1 MPSPS
6 IEHLCNGASTFLS
19 PTSDR
24 GLLTSLNHS
33 LSFVKLNRR
42 SVSPTSLKPLN
53 CSRRYAE
60 IGKKRLFFRGDAFLE
75 SYIDGLARS
84 QGPVVSGPE
93 DEDQDGNLIRAEDK
107 QFQGDEEF
115 PDGREFKFNNLSQDE
130 DDYETSSGS
139 IRSGSG
145 DAASCDIGLLERLI
159 RSHPIWFL
167 PGIQRAG
174 AFHLLQGKD
183 DGNFVVR
190 QSSQT
195 GTMAISVRLPS
206 GKGPYIEHY
215 LIQATADN
223 RLALESSDN
232 KFDSIPML
240 IAHYA
245 QCCDELPVQLM
256 LPKAIQEAKNRQQ
269 LSSLALLGQEFWR
282 YPMASSRIS
291 PTLDI
296 SPNDEPTKR
305 TLNTSIPSSAAH
317 SQSSSLSSFSSGNN
331 NQESAFTDNHL
342 SIEELSTSPVESIQ
356 QTNGILT
363 TFKSSSKEGTPFSSD
378 NLSPPTSL
386 VSGRTRPTPP
396 NTLNL
401 KTSNSQIVSSDV
413 VSSTHIAKTPP
424 PPPPRWAKPV
434 AGQQNFTVTTTVT
447 FSLHKETTPS
457 PLIQVSCGPLSKST
471 DDSEIM
477 PVIKSPLGSEITSPI
492 SDTGGG
498 LRSGRRTKRNR
509 IKQSRHYRESDI
521 LETPNIYHKSTFA
534 DKVSDYEDVWG
545 PDSSLSTFKTP
556 TQSNSGTYKKNAP
569 EVPQEMPPD
578 ILEQTTSIPTIP
590 KNTLGLVLPQ
600 NQINDLPSITDS
612 TTSLL
617 SPGSPETK
625 SPVPEDDTAESKQNS
640 PFYAE
645 PADAIRQAAFLRRKS
660 KPSANNF
667 RNRHSEPS
675 FLHQWPALVGC
686 SQLTR
691 IDSKEELLSP
701 NGNYSTNQAFSSSV
715 DNIPL
720 LKNSRREPL
729 KTGKPVETPRVGP
742 PKRGQDGSWAVDSS
756 WEFIGNEN
764 ENANSLDN
772 SDQITTGQPNDCLRE
787 SPGRKG
793 PTIQEIILNRLPH
806 LSLYIKEP
814 SSTSRNNGN
823 TEQPDHQSNDTVN
836 NNTLNLSGFSNL
848 SLLSQNSDDD
858 SKTEFSEPWDSSRWE
873 HLLPVANKE
882 QNQTHL
888 KPVNRNKSF
897 SERLDPLLAV
907 PRIQALARSRL
918 MAQTGT
924 GSSTREYALQLA
936 ADKTTVFARSID
948 NFVCCTVESKET
960 NPSVVMRNVRQFMSG
975 MKNYLLKHGEKE
987 FQKVVERE
995 RSQLKPTEFLN
1006 LDVILEGVMNRLVL
1020 RELREH
1026 IYSLLVDEYVKNG
1039 SIPSMVEN
1047 IHYAK
1052 SKSIQDFAVRENLIP
1067 PNENDLKKISEC
1079 FKRLQDAF
1087 LPLEKLEHLL
1097 SAIALIFNAV
1107 KMQNRNADS
1116 CLGADD
1122 FLPLL
1127 VWVLVQC
1134 NVLTAELEAEYMWG
1148 LLHPSLIPGEGGYYL
1163 TALCGAV
1170 QVLKSYKSSMEA
1182 NTVNGVKT
1190 LGSDNTLSYDPLNEL
1205 KSVLKVVVPDETNGS
1220 LLTKT
1225 LPVRPH
1231 MTTRDVCKIIAHKL
1245 RITNPQDYSL
1255 FKLIDGQEF
1264 LLSETDC
1271 PQDIKSST
1279 TACGSHCLFAYKRID
1294 AKIAWPH
1301 SPSP

>member
-1 MPSPS
+1 MLITRYTSVLIKTTGNAVMVSPAYVPSP
-6 IEHLCNGASTFLS
+6 
-19 PTSDR
+19 R
-24 GLLTSLNHS
+24 
-33 LSFVKLNRR
+33 
-42 SVSPTSLKPLN
+42 
-53 CSRRYAE
+53 
-60 IGKKRLFFRGDAFLE
+60 RGDAFLE

-84 QGPVVSGPE
+84 QGPVVNGGTE
-93 DEDQDGNLIRAEDK
+93 DEDQDANLIQPEEK
-107 QFQGDEEF
+107 QFLQDGGDF
-115 PDGREFKFNNLSQDE
+115 ADGRDFKFNNLSQDE

-139 IRSGSG
+139 VRSGSG

-215 LIQATADN
+215 LIQATTDN

-282 YPMASSRIS
+282 YPMASSRSS
-291 PTLDI
+291 PTLDT

-305 TLNTSIPSSAAH
+305 TLNTSIPSSAAN

-342 SIEELSTSPVESIQ
+342 SIEELSTSPMESTQ
-356 QTNGILT
+356 QSNGFLT
-363 TFKSSSKEGTPFSSD
+363 TFKSSSKEGTLSSSD
-378 NLSPPTSL
+378 NLSPPMSL
-386 VSGRTRPTPP
+386 MSGRTRPTPP
-396 NTLNL
+396 STLNL
-401 KTSNSQIVSSDV
+401 KSSNTPLTSDV
-413 VSSTHIAKTPP
+413 VSSSHTAKTPP

-434 AGQQNFTVTTTVT
+434 ASQPNFTVTTTVT
-447 FSLHKETTPS
+447 FNLQKETLPA
-457 PLIQVSCGPLSKST
+457 PLIQVSCNKISKST

-477 PVIKSPLGSEITSPI
+477 PDLKSPPGSEIMSPI
-492 SDTGGG
+492 SDTGGVI
-498 LRSGRRTKRNR
+498 RSGRRTKRNR

-521 LETPNIYHKSTFA
+521 LIESPNIYHRSNFA

-556 TQSNSGTYKKNAP
+556 SSSLSNSGTYSKKN
-569 EVPQEMPPD
+569 VQELSTDMPPD
-578 ILEQTTSIPTIP
+578 ILEQANSIQTIP
-590 KNTLGLVLPQ
+590 NKNTLGLVLPQ
-600 NQINDLPSITDS
+600 DQNNDLPSITDS

-617 SPGSPETK
+617 SPGTPEAK
-625 SPVPEDDTAESKQNS
+625 SPVPEEEDTSETKQSS

-645 PADAIRQAAFLRRKS
+645 PADAIRQAAFLRRKP
-660 KPSANNF
+660 KPLVNNF

-686 SQLTR
+686 SQLPR

-701 NGNYSTNQAFSSSV
+701 TGNYSTNQAFSSSV

-720 LKNSRREPL
+720 LRNSRREPL

-742 PKRGQDGSWAVDSS
+742 PKRGQEGLWAVDSS

-764 ENANSLDN
+764 ENPNSSDN
-772 SDQITTGQPNDCLRE
+772 NEQTATGQQLSNDCLKE
-787 SPGRKG
+787 SLGRKG
-793 PTIQEIILNRLPH
+793 PTIQEIILQRLPH
-806 LSLYIKEP
+806 LSLYVKE
-814 SSTSRNNGN
+814 SNLTGGNNGN
-823 TEQPDHQSNDTVN
+823 TEESDQQPADSAN

-848 SLLSQNSDDD
+848 SLLSQNSDEDAR
-858 SKTEFSEPWDSSRWE
+858 TEFSEPWDSSRWE
-873 HLLPVANKE
+873 YLLPVANKE
-882 QNQTHL
+882 QNQTHIR
-888 KPVNRNKSF
+888 PVNRNKSF

-1026 IYSLLVDEYVKNG
+1026 VYSLLVDEYVNNG
-1039 SIPSMVEN
+1039 SIPSMVDN

-1067 PNENDLKKISEC
+1067 PSENDLKKISEC

-1107 KMQNRNADS
+1107 KMQNRNAGDS

-1170 QVLKSYKSSMEA
+1170 HVLKSYKSSMEA
-1182 NTVNGVKT
+1182 GTANGVKT
-1190 LGSDNTLSYDPLNEL
+1190 SSSDNTTLSYDPLNEL

-1279 TACGSHCLFAYKRID
+1279 SASGSHCLFAYKRID

>member
-1 MPSPS
+1 MADDTMDNEEQRPVTAAGSSYMLLLSAVANDLDYMLTDLYDSP
-6 IEHLCNGASTFLS
+6 
-19 PTSDR
+19 PT
-24 GLLTSLNHS
+24 TLN
-33 LSFVKLNRR
+33 
-42 SVSPTSLKPLN
+42 
-53 CSRRYAE
+53 
-60 IGKKRLFFRGDAFLE
+60 RGDAFLE
-75 SYIDGLARS
+75 SYIDGLART
-84 QGPVVSGPE
+84 QGPLVGGGTTE
-93 DEDQDGNLIRAEDK
+93 DEDVDSNLVQNNKKKFQDD
-107 QFQGDEEF
+107 GDEY
-115 PDGREFKFNNLSQDE
+115 PDGRDFKLIHLSQDE
-130 DDYETSSGS
+130 DDYESSSGS
-139 IRSGSG
+139 LRSGSG

-215 LIQATADN
+215 LIQATSDN

-282 YPMASSRIS
+282 YPMANSGFSLSIVN
-291 PTLDI
+291 
-296 SPNDEPTKR
+296 SPNDESTKR
-305 TLNTSIPSSAAH
+305 TLNTSIPSSAAN

-331 NQESAFTDNHL
+331 NQESGSIENQL
-342 SIEELSTSPVESIQ
+342 SIEELSTSPAESSQ
-356 QTNGILT
+356 QTNGVMT
-363 TFKSSSKEGTPFSSD
+363 TFKNSYKDGTVSSSD
-378 NLSPPTSL
+378 NLTGVLLP
-386 VSGRTRPTPP
+386 SGRTRPTPP

-401 KTSNSQIVSSDV
+401 KSSNTPNTVDNISSLHV
-413 VSSTHIAKTPP
+413 AKTPP

-434 AGQQNFTVTTTVT
+434 TGQQNFTVTTTVT
-447 FSLHKETTPS
+447 FNLHKETSPS
-457 PLIQVSCGPLSKST
+457 PLSLLPSGPISKST

-477 PVIKSPLGSEITSPI
+477 PPIKSPPGSDIMSPI
-492 SDTGGG
+492 SDTGGVI
-498 LRSGRRTKRNR
+498 RSGRRTKKNR

-521 LETPNIYHKSTFA
+521 LETTSVYHRSAFA
-534 DKVSDYEDVWG
+534 DKASDYEDVWG

-556 TQSNSGTYKKNAP
+556 TSSVHSNNDTYKKYAP
-569 EVPQEMPPD
+569 NIETDMPPD
-578 ILEQTTSIPTIP
+578 ILEQTANVQNNP
-590 KNTLGLVLPQ
+590 KNTLGLVLQQSQ
-600 NQINDLPSITDS
+600 NTDLPSITDS
-612 TTSLL
+612 MTSLL
-617 SPGSPETK
+617 SPGTPEIK
-625 SPVPEDDTAESKQNS
+625 SPSPEDDLPKAKQGS

-645 PADAIRQAAFLRRKS
+645 PADAIKQAAFLRRKS
-660 KPSANNF
+660 KPSISNN

-675 FLHQWPALVGC
+675 FLHQWPVLVGC
-686 SQLTR
+686 SQLPR

-720 LKNSRREPL
+720 LRNSKREQL
-729 KTGKPVETPRVGP
+729 KTGKPVDTPKIGGP
-742 PKRGQDGSWAVDSS
+742 PKRGQDGPWAVDSS
-756 WEFIGNEN
+756 WEFIGKDNEIS
-764 ENANSLDN
+764 ATTPLDN
-772 SDQITTGQPNDCLRE
+772 DQTTSADQIPSDIPRE
-787 SPGRKG
+787 ISGSKG
-793 PTIQEIILNRLPH
+793 PTIQEIILQRLPH

-814 SSTSRNNGN
+814 SSLSCNYGNNPSQN
-823 TEQPDHQSNDTVN
+823 YLSTDNIN
-836 NNTLNLSGFSNL
+836 NNSLNLSGFSNL

-858 SKTEFSEPWDSSRWE
+858 AKTEFSEPWDSSRWE
-873 HLLPVANKE
+873 NLLPASSNKE
-882 QNQTHL
+882 QSTNNIKQL
-888 KPVNRNKSF
+888 VNRNKSF
-897 SERLDPLLAV
+897 SERLDPLLAA
-907 PRIQALARSRL
+907 PRIQALAKSRL

-936 ADKTTVFARSID
+936 ADKSTVFAQSID
-948 NFVCCTVESKET
+948 NFICCTVESKET

-987 FQKVVERE
+987 FQKVVEKE

-1006 LDVILEGVMNRLVL
+1006 LDVILEGVLNRLVL
-1020 RELREH
+1020 KELRQH
-1026 IYSLLVDEYVKNG
+1026 LYSLLVDEYVNNG

-1047 IHYAK
+1047 IHFAK
-1052 SKSIQDFAVRENLIP
+1052 SKTLQDFAVRENLNP
-1067 PNENDLKKISEC
+1067 PCESDLQKISEC
-1079 FKRLQDAF
+1079 FKRLQNAF

-1097 SAIALIFNAV
+1097 SAMALIFNAI
-1107 KMQNRNADS
+1107 KIQNRNADTI
-1116 CLGADD
+1116 LGADD

-1170 QVLKSYKSSMEA
+1170 HVLKSYKSSMEA
-1182 NTVNGVKT
+1182 GTTNGIKT
-1190 LGSDNTLSYDPLNEL
+1190 SGSDNTIIYDPLSEL

-1255 FKLIDGQEF
+1255 FKLVNGQEF

-1271 PQDIKSST
+1271 PQDIKSMN
-1279 TACGSHCLFAYKRID
+1279 TASGTHCLFAYKRID

-1301 SPSP
+1301 SPSS

>member
-1 MPSPS
+1 MADRTPENEKQRPVAAAGSSYMLLLSAVANDLDYMLTDLYDSP
-6 IEHLCNGASTFLS
+6 
-19 PTSDR
+19 PTT
-24 GLLTSLNHS
+24 LT
-33 LSFVKLNRR
+33 
-42 SVSPTSLKPLN
+42 
-53 CSRRYAE
+53 
-60 IGKKRLFFRGDAFLE
+60 RGDAFLE
-75 SYIDGLARS
+75 SYIDGLART
-84 QGPVVSGPE
+84 QGPVVGGGTTE
-93 DEDQDGNLIRAEDK
+93 DEDADGNLIRPNEK
-107 QFQGDEEF
+107 RFQDDGDEY
-115 PDGREFKFNNLSQDE
+115 PDGRDFKLINLSQDE
-130 DDYETSSGS
+130 DDYESSSGS
-139 IRSGSG
+139 LRSGSG

-215 LIQATADN
+215 LIQATSDN

-240 IAHYA
+240 ISHYA

-282 YPMASSRIS
+282 YPMANTGCSLALE
-291 PTLDI
+291 T

-305 TLNTSIPSSAAH
+305 TLNTSIPSSAAN

-331 NQESAFTDNHL
+331 NQESGFVDNQL
-342 SIEELSTSPVESIQ
+342 SVEELSTSPVESTQ
-356 QTNGILT
+356 QSNGFLT
-363 TFKSSSKEGTPFSSD
+363 TFKNTLKDGTHSSSD
-378 NLSPPTSL
+378 NVSSVMT
-386 VSGRTRPTPP
+386 VGSGRTRPTPP

-401 KTSNSQIVSSDV
+401 KTSNNPSIVDCMGTSHV
-413 VSSTHIAKTPP
+413 AKTPP

-434 AGQQNFTVTTTVT
+434 AGQQNYTVTTTVT
-447 FSLHKETTPS
+447 LSLHKETTPS
-457 PLIQVSCGPLSKST
+457 PLIQVSCGQISKST

-477 PVIKSPLGSEITSPI
+477 PAIKSPPGSDILSPI
-492 SDTGGG
+492 SDTGGVV
-498 LRSGRRTKRNR
+498 RCRRTKRDR

-521 LETPNIYHKSTFA
+521 LESPNVYHRSAFA
-534 DKVSDYEDVWG
+534 DKASDYEDVWG
-545 PDSSLSTFKTP
+545 PDSTLSTFKTP
-556 TQSNSGTYKKNAP
+556 ASSAHSNSGTYNKSTP
-569 EVPQEMPPD
+569 EVLADMPPD
-578 ILEQTTSIPTIP
+578 ILEQTPGGVQNTAR
-590 KNTLGLVLPQ
+590 NTLALVLQ
-600 NQINDLPSITDS
+600 NTQAADLPSITDS

-617 SPGSPETK
+617 SPGTPETK
-625 SPVPEDDTAESKQNS
+625 SPSPEDDHHEAKQGS

-645 PADAIRQAAFLRRKS
+645 PADAIKQAAFMRRKS
-660 KPSANNF
+660 KPSTSNY

-675 FLHQWPALVGC
+675 LLHQWPTLVGC
-686 SQLTR
+686 NQLPR
-691 IDSKEELLSP
+691 IDSKQELISP
-701 NGNYSTNQAFSSSV
+701 SGNYSTNQAFSSSV

-720 LKNSRREPL
+720 LRNSKRDPL

-764 ENANSLDN
+764 ESAATTPLDN
-772 SDQITTGQPNDCLRE
+772 GQPPACDQLTSDRVNE
-787 SPGRKG
+787 SAGRKG
-793 PTIQEIILNRLPH
+793 PTIQDIILQRLPH
-806 LSLYIKEP
+806 LSLYVKESSP
-814 SSTSRNNGN
+814 AARTSDNTQSSQNSLNNNSSTDNI
-823 TEQPDHQSNDTVN
+823 N
-836 NNTLNLSGFSNL
+836 NNSLNLSCFSNL
-848 SLLSQNSDDD
+848 SLMSQNSDDD
-858 SKTEFSEPWDSSRWE
+858 ARTEFSEPWDSSKWE
-873 HLLPVANKE
+873 HLLPVSNKGHGANNNVK
-882 QNQTHL
+882 QL
-888 KPVNRNKSF
+888 VNRNKSF
-897 SERLDPLLAV
+897 SERLDPLLAA

-936 ADKTTVFARSID
+936 ADKTTVFAQSID

-960 NPSVVMRNVRQFMSG
+960 TPTVVMRNVRQFMSG

-987 FQKVVERE
+987 FQKVVEKE

-1020 RELREH
+1020 KELREH
-1026 IYSLLVDEYVKNG
+1026 IYSLLVDEYVNNG

-1052 SKSIQDFAVRENLIP
+1052 SKTLQDFAVRENLNP
-1067 PNENDLKKISEC
+1067 PNENDLQKISEC
-1079 FKRLQDAF
+1079 FKRLQQAF

-1097 SAIALIFNAV
+1097 SAMALIFNAV
-1107 KMQNRNADS
+1107 KVQNRNANS

-1170 QVLKSYKSSMEA
+1170 HVLKSYKSSMEA
-1182 NTVNGVKT
+1182 GTANGMKT
-1190 LGSDNTLSYDPLNEL
+1190 LGSDNTLSYDPLSEL

-1255 FKLIDGQEF
+1255 FKLVNGQEF
-1264 LLSETDC
+1264 LLLETDC
-1271 PQDIKSST
+1271 PQDIKSTT
-1279 TACGSHCLFAYKRID
+1279 TASGNHCLFAYKRID

-1301 SPSP
+1301 SPSS

>member
-1 MPSPS
+1 MADDCAENEEQRPVAAAGSSYMLLLSAVANDLDYMLTDLYDSP
-6 IEHLCNGASTFLS
+6 
-19 PTSDR
+19 PT
-24 GLLTSLNHS
+24 TLN
-33 LSFVKLNRR
+33 
-42 SVSPTSLKPLN
+42 
-53 CSRRYAE
+53 
-60 IGKKRLFFRGDAFLE
+60 RGDAFLE

-84 QGPVVSGPE
+84 QGPEVGGAE
-93 DEDQDGNLIRAEDK
+93 DEDQDGNLIRTEEK
-107 QFQGDEEF
+107 QFQDSEDF
-115 PDGREFKFNNLSQDE
+115 PDSRDFKFNHLSQDE

-139 IRSGSG
+139 VRSGSG

-215 LIQATADN
+215 LIQATSDN

-282 YPMASSRIS
+282 YPMASSRSS

-305 TLNTSIPSSAAH
+305 TLNTSIPSSAAN

-342 SIEELSTSPVESIQ
+342 SIEELSTSPVENTQ
-356 QTNGILT
+356 QTNGFLT
-363 TFKSSSKEGTPFSSD
+363 TFKSTSKEGTPTSSD
-378 NLSPPTSL
+378 NLSPPVSL

-401 KTSNSQIVSSDV
+401 KSSNSPLTTDV
-413 VSSTHIAKTPP
+413 VSSSHTAKTPP

-434 AGQQNFTVTTTVT
+434 SGQQNFTVTTTVT
-447 FSLHKETTPS
+447 FSLHKETSPS
-457 PLIQVSCGPLSKST
+457 PLIQVSCGQMSKST

-477 PVIKSPLGSEITSPI
+477 PAIKSPPGSEIMSPI
-492 SDTGGG
+492 SDTGGVI
-498 LRSGRRTKRNR
+498 RSGRRTKRNR

-521 LETPNIYHKSTFA
+521 LETPNIYHRSNFA

-556 TQSNSGTYKKNAP
+556 SSSQSNSGTYMKNAP
-569 EVPQEMPPD
+569 ELPPEMPPD
-578 ILEQTTSIPTIP
+578 ILEQTTSVQTVT

-600 NQINDLPSITDS
+600 NQNNDLPSITDS

-617 SPGSPETK
+617 SPVSPEAK
-625 SPVPEDDTAESKQNS
+625 SPVSEEDISEAKQGS

-645 PADAIRQAAFLRRKS
+645 PADAIKQAAFLRRKPKS
-660 KPSANNF
+660 SANNF

-686 SQLTR
+686 SQLPR

-720 LKNSRREPL
+720 LRGSRRELL
-729 KTGKPVETPRVGP
+729 KTGKPVETPRIGP
-742 PKRGQDGSWAVDSS
+742 PKRGLEGSWAVDSS

-764 ENANSLDN
+764 ENANSFDN
-772 SDQITTGQPNDCLRE
+772 NDQANIEQPSKDCLKE

-793 PTIQEIILNRLPH
+793 PTIQEIILQRLPH
-806 LSLYIKEP
+806 LSLYVKEP
-814 SSTSRNNGN
+814 CSTSCNND
-823 TEQPDHQSNDTVN
+823 TEQPDQNPTDSVN
-836 NNTLNLSGFSNL
+836 NNILNLTGFSNL
-848 SLLSQNSDDD
+848 SLLSQNSDEDTR
-858 SKTEFSEPWDSSRWE
+858 TEFSEPWDSSRWE
-873 HLLPVANKE
+873 HLLPVSNKD
-882 QNQTHL
+882 QNQDHL
-888 KPVNRNKSF
+888 KSVNRNKSF
-897 SERLDPLLAV
+897 SERLDPLLAA

-936 ADKTTVFARSID
+936 ADKSTVFARSID

-1020 RELREH
+1020 KELREH
-1026 IYSLLVDEYVKNG
+1026 IYSLLVDEYVNNG
-1039 SIPSMVEN
+1039 SVPSMVEN

-1052 SKSIQDFAVRENLIP
+1052 SKSIQDFAVRVRENLVP
-1067 PNENDLKKISEC
+1067 PNDNDLKKISEC

-1107 KMQNRNADS
+1107 KMQNRSADA

-1170 QVLKSYKSSMEA
+1170 HVLKSYKSSMEA
-1182 NTVNGVKT
+1182 SSANGVKT